1 VKHIER
7 HVNPAS
13 ASEIYFSGNYL
24 SAGIRIG
31 VIAGMVAL
39 TVSKFIENS
48 SPYLFHKHIYSTF

>member
-1 VKHIER
+1 VKHIDR

-39 TVSKFIENS
+39 TVSKFLQPIIE
-48 SPYLFHKHIYSTF
+48 PKFIGHFEPFF

>member
-1 VKHIER
+1 
-7 HVNPAS
+7 VNPAS

-48 SPYLFHKHIYSTF
+48 SPYLFNKHIYSTF

>member
-48 SPYLFHKHIYSTF
+48 SPYLFNKHIYSTF

>member
-1 VKHIER
+1 
-7 HVNPAS
+7 VNPAS

-39 TVSKFIENS
+39 TVSKFLQPIIE
-48 SPYLFHKHIYSTF
+48 PKFIGHFEPFF

>member
-1 VKHIER
+1 
-7 HVNPAS
+7 VNPAS

-39 TVSKFIENS
+39 TVSKFIQTIIEQKFIGHFEPTS
-48 SPYLFHKHIYSTF
+48 F